1 MVSCIMTTVVGSKGG
16 LFEIGYRSYQILC
29 EILYVRCL
37 VLNQCLYGPCM
48 GTGGKIS
55 YDYMELIHCPCK
67 LFMKV
72 NDVF

>member
-1 MVSCIMTTVVGSKGG
+1 MVSCIMATVVGSKGG
-16 LFEIGYRSYQILC
+16 LFEIGYGSYQILC

-37 VLNQCLYGPCM
+37 VLHCM
-48 GTGGKIS
+48 GIGGKIS